1 MPAAALLVLALALQ
15 PASPPA
21 REQAEAPA
29 PRPEARAE
37 AYQAFLEARRLEA
50 ANDSAGAVAAFER
63 AASLDRSPA
72 ILTELAQLYARLD
85 RAEDA
90 RRTAERA
97 LTLDAA
103 FADAHWM
110 LGMLSIP
117 ASAMQNDAAPV
128 RDRAALDRAIGHLEK
143 AMAGRAYDLNIPV
156 VLGRLYLQT
165 ERPADAARVLRVV
178 YERENGALEAGVLL
192 AQALDRV
199 DRRDEALQVLDQ
211 VLASEPRFFRA
222 RLMQA
227 EILERTRQF
236 DAAATAY
243 GLAADE
249 NPNAAELR
257 LRQATALLG
266 ADKPEAAKTV
276 LEALIEAR
284 PTDLQARYLLA
295 QTQREMGDGAAA
307 EASALAM
314 MKIAPADVRGP
325 VVLSQVYADRGEHAR
340 VVETLAPLIEKKAIA
355 NPQSALGVTLRLA
368 NAHMALG
375 QADDAIAVLEKARG
389 ERPDGIMDAYLLQTL
404 LMARRFDRA
413 VPLGQQLR
421 AARPDDVQVGR
432 LLAQA
437 FIGAGR
443 AGEAVTILEEERRQ
457 RPDDP
462 QTVLAL
468 ATTLVDARRGTD
480 ALALLAEHEQA
491 FGDRVTFWFQKG
503 AILEQ
508 LQQRPE
514 AAVAFRKALT
524 IDPGHAPTLNY
535 LGYMMVEDGTE
546 IEEAV
551 RLIRQAV
558 EAEPDNGSYLD
569 SLGWAFYKQGRLS
582 DARQQLERAA
592 GLSRANSV
600 IQDHLGDVLIALDDA
615 PGAIAAWERALAGD
629 GESIDPATIR
639 TKIER
644 ARRR

>member
-1 MPAAALLVLALALQ
+1 MPVAALLVLALATQ
-15 PASPPA
+15 PATPPV
-21 REQAEAPA
+21 QPA
-29 PRPEARAE
+29 ASRPATRAE

-50 ANDSAGAVAAFER
+50 ANDSAAAVAAYER
-63 AASLDRSPA
+63 AAALDASPA

-85 RAEDA
+85 RADDA

-97 LTLDAA
+97 LTLDPA

-117 ASAMQNDAAPV
+117 ASAMQGDGTPV
-128 RDRAALDRAIGHLEK
+128 RDRDALERAIGHLEK

-165 ERPADAARVLRVV
+165 DRAADAARVLRVV
-178 YERENGALEAGVLL
+178 YERENGALEAGALL

-199 DRRDEALQVLDQ
+199 ERRDEALQVLEQ
-211 VLASEPRFFRA
+211 VLDGEPRFFRA

-227 EILERTRQF
+227 EILERARRF
-236 DAAATAY
+236 ADAATAY
-243 GLAADE
+243 GLAAEE
-249 NPNAAELR
+249 NPKAPELR

-266 ADKPEAAKTV
+266 AEQPEAARKV
-276 LEALIEAR
+276 LDALIEVR

-325 VVLSQVYADRGEHAR
+325 VVLSQVYADRGQHAK
-340 VVETLAPLIEKKAIA
+340 VVEMLAPLIEKKAIT

-375 QADDAIAVLEKARG
+375 QPDAAIAVLERARG
-389 ERPDGIMDAYLLQTL
+389 ERSDGVIDTYLLQTL
-404 LMARRFDRA
+404 LMARRWDRA
-413 VPLGQQLR
+413 IPLGQQLR

-437 FIGAGR
+437 LIGAGR
-443 AGEAVTILEEERRQ
+443 AGEAVSILEEERRQ

-468 ATTLVDARRGTD
+468 ATTLVDAKRGQD
-480 ALALLAEHEQA
+480 ALGLLAEHEKA

-508 LQQRPE
+508 LQQRQE
-514 AAVAFRKALT
+514 AAVAFRRALA
-524 IDPGHAPTLNY
+524 IDPAHAPTLNY
-535 LGYMMVEDGTE
+535 LGYMMVEDGTR
-546 IEEAV
+546 IDEAV
-551 RLIRQAV
+551 QMIGKAV
-558 EAEPDNGSYLD
+558 AADPDNGSYLD
-569 SLGWAFYKQGRLS
+569 SLGWAFYKQGKLA
-582 DARQQLERAA
+582 DARRQLERAA
-592 GLSRANSV
+592 DLSRTNSV

-629 GESIDPATIR
+629 GESIDTAAIKS
-639 TKIER
+639 KIQR
-644 ARRR
+644 ARQR

>member
-1 MPAAALLVLALALQ
+1 MPVAALLVLALATQ
-15 PASPPA
+15 PATPPVQPPTS
-21 REQAEAPA
+21 RG
-29 PRPEARAE
+29 E

-50 ANDSAGAVAAFER
+50 VNDSAGAVAAYER
-63 AASLDRSPA
+63 AAALDASPA

-85 RAEDA
+85 RAADA

-97 LTLDAA
+97 LTLDPEY
-103 FADAHWM
+103 ADAHWM

-117 ASAMQNDAAPV
+117 ASAMQGDTTPV
-128 RDRAALDRAIGHLEK
+128 RDRAGLDRAIGHLEK

-165 ERPADAARVLRVV
+165 DRAADAVRVLRAV
-178 YERENGALEAGVLL
+178 YERENGALEAGALL

-199 DRRDEALQVLDQ
+199 ERRDEALQVLEQ
-211 VLASEPRFFRA
+211 VLDGEPRFFRA

-227 EILERTRQF
+227 EILERARRF
-236 DAAATAY
+236 ADAATAY
-243 GLAADE
+243 GLAAEE
-249 NPNAAELR
+249 NPKAPELR

-266 ADKPEAAKTV
+266 AEQPEAARKV

-325 VVLSQVYADRGEHAR
+325 VVLSQVYADRGQHAK
-340 VVETLAPLIEKKAIA
+340 VVEMLAPLIEKKAIA

-375 QADDAIAVLEKARG
+375 QPDAAIALLERARAD
-389 ERPDGIMDAYLLQTL
+389 RPDGVMDAYLLQTL
-404 LMARRFDRA
+404 LMARRWDRA
-413 VPLGQQLR
+413 ISLGQQLR

-437 FIGAGR
+437 LIGAGR
-443 AGEAVTILEEERRQ
+443 AGEAVSILEEERRR

-468 ATTLVDARRGTD
+468 ATTLVDARRGQD

-508 LQQRPE
+508 LQKREE
-514 AAVAFRKALT
+514 AATAFRKALA
-524 IDPGHAPTLNY
+524 IDPAHAPTLNY

-558 EAEPDNGSYLD
+558 AAEPDNGSYLD
-569 SLGWAFYKQGRLS
+569 SLGWAFYKQGKLG
-582 DARQQLERAA
+582 DAREQLERAA
-592 GLSRANSV
+592 GLSRTNSV
-600 IQDHLGDVLIALDDA
+600 IQDHLGDVLSALNDA
-615 PGAIAAWERALAGD
+615 AGAIAAWERALAGD
-629 GESIDPATIR
+629 GESIDAAAIKS
-639 TKIER
+639 KIQR
-644 ARRR
+644 ARER